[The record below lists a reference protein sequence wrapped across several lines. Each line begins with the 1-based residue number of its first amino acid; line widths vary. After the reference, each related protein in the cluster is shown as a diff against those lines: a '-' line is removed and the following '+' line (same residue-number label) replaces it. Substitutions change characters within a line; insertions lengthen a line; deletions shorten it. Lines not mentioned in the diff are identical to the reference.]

1 MKNFIEI
8 EYLLTTKIGEIT
20 TEDLTHPEKATCILN
35 INAITRLHEYEK
47 HGVIIICQDMTIFLE
62 IPQYKRVLDFIKDQT
77 LFINSMKKL

>member
-20 TEDLTHPEKATCILN
+20 SEDLTHPEKATCIIN
-35 INAITRLHEYEK
+35 TNAITRLHEHSKY
-47 HGVIIICQDMTIFLE
+47 GAIMCQDTTIFLE

>member
-8 EYLLTTKIGEIT
+8 EYLLTTEIGEIT
-20 TEDLTHPEKATCILN
+20 SEDLTHPEKAICILN
-35 INAITRLHEYEK
+35 TNAIIRLHEHEK
-47 HGVIIICQDMTIFLE
+47 YASIICRGATIFLE